1 MGRPPRRELSR
12 AARLDSGRAGRACQ
26 GRRRPDGHGVN
37 GGFASGPVSLWLVTG
52 PTPTPDETPPTPD
65 EEPATGGSPQAAAAP
80 PGPHRPSGAINL
92 GPVEYKGEP
101 LDAERGPG
109 LGCFRIQLV
118 VLVVLI
124 LATPLSV
131 GRVPDVVTAAL
142 LFVTIALL
150 LVSGQT
156 IIFLL
161 RLVAAERRGR
171 RQPLAPRSPTVG
183 QLEDASARTPED
195 PGADPPATG
204 PVRQ

>member
-1 MGRPPRRELSR
+1 LR
-12 AARLDSGRAGRACQ
+12 
-26 GRRRPDGHGVN
+26 
-37 GGFASGPVSLWLVTG
+37 LVTG
-52 PTPTPDETPPTPD
+52 PTSPPDDAPDDAPEPRPPG
-65 EEPATGGSPQAAAAP
+65 ASAAP
-80 PGPHRPSGAINL
+80 SGPHRPSGAINP

-109 LGCFRIQLV
+109 LGCFRFQLV

-131 GRVPDVVTAAL
+131 GRVPDVVTMVL
-142 LFVTIALL
+142 LFATIALL

-171 RQPLAPRSPTVG
+171 RRPLASGSPTVG
-183 QLEDASARTPED
+183 QLEDASAPDEGPPGAEADRPAD
-195 PGADPPATG
+195 PGADPPASS